1 MTSLKDTSE
10 LVGSG
15 TLVGKQMVEDE
26 TSLLISELIQKRLQ
40 KIAVDSSGW
49 ETLYQDPQDERFW
62 ELSFPHGEMQG
73 GGPMTLRVLS
83 DDSARLKYGLLR
95 NDV

>member
-1 MTSLKDTSE
+1 VTSLKDTSE
-10 LVGSG
+10 LVGSW

-26 TSLLISELIQKRLQ
+26 TSLLIRELIQKRLQ